1 MAHPF
6 EVIVERTLS
15 ASPEAVWEAL
25 TTGAAMDGWF
35 MGVNHVTPG
44 VGGTVRIELPGVDL
58 ESTITS
64 WEPAHRFIHVTP
76 EGDDGRVMT
85 FAYELD
91 GQGDRTALRFVHS
104 GFLPGDDW
112 EIEYDALQTGDPAF
126 IAKLEIYLK
135 HFRGRHA
142 TPLFL
147 VSAEPMTAERCW
159 SILRR
164 ELGVGPEA
172 GVGAPV
178 RASVPEVGTIDGEV
192 AYVSRDFFGVRT
204 DDAALYFVHGLGG
217 PLVLE
222 HHVFDDGDAAA
233 AAEGAWKAWLE
244 RAAA

>member
-1 MAHPF
+1 
-6 EVIVERTLS
+6 
-15 ASPEAVWEAL
+15 
-25 TTGAAMDGWF
+25 
-35 MGVNHVTPG
+35 
-44 VGGTVRIELPGVDL
+44 
-58 ESTITS
+58 
-64 WEPAHRFIHVTP
+64 
-76 EGDDGRVMT
+76 
-85 FAYELD
+85 
-91 GQGDRTALRFVHS
+91 
-104 GFLPGDDW
+104 
-112 EIEYDALQTGDPAF
+112 
-126 IAKLEIYLK
+126 
-135 HFRGRHA
+135 
-142 TPLFL
+142 
-147 VSAEPMTAERCW
+147 MTAERCW